1 MGAVVRA
8 PCTVDVVNRSN
19 TDTDQGLHAATRTIY
34 REKHRE
40 TRDVKRLS

>member
-1 MGAVVRA
+1 MGAVVRH

-34 REKHRE
+34 REN
-40 TRDVKRLS
+40 TGKRGT